1 MSLSTIQNVWLSF
14 YYSNLSIT
22 YHISL
27 SSRLAN
33 IIWSLVSQVVFI
45 ILRVYLIFMQALI
58 IIMKHATFLR
68 LSNMMPKPAL
78 IQAELDFQK
87 ANIDLKIQQYL
98 LASSQEHSI
107 ELYTRFIMAT
117 DIGWFIF
124 ASVEKIF
131 Y

>member
-1 MSLSTIQNVWLSF
+1 
-14 YYSNLSIT
+14 
-22 YHISL
+22 
-27 SSRLAN
+27 
-33 IIWSLVSQVVFI
+33 
-45 ILRVYLIFMQALI
+45 MQALI